1 MLRKSGIILKQDG
14 FADARTNGR
23 DEKTTAGMLS
33 FFHAFRGM
41 RAFEGWETF

>member
-23 DEKTTAGMLS
+23 DEKTTAGHAVVFSRLS
-33 FFHAFRGM
+33 RNAGI
-41 RAFEGWETF
+41 